1 MDSPQS
7 PRPEPGRNS
16 KEPSLAERPPAR
28 RGEGRKK
35 STVTAAARAALI
47 SAWILAVGLIA
58 VGLEV
63 ENVRAGVR
71 IRNLMMERDS
81 RVEKFRR
88 LEMRFNRM
96 ASPDLLERRLP
107 EDFRSAGARD
117 PSAEAK
123 SSKPRV

>member
-1 MDSPQS
+1 M
-7 PRPEPGRNS
+7 
-16 KEPSLAERPPAR
+16 
-28 RGEGRKK
+28 
-35 STVTAAARAALI
+35 TAAARAALI
-47 SAWILAVGLIA
+47 SAWILAVGLTA

-117 PSAEAK
+117 PIAEVK